1 MNMAR
6 SSNSKKTMGVNMK
19 SGHRLLAVLCVGVV
33 SHTLIVD
40 GTAQTR
46 EQGPWWPH
54 PIWGADDQA
63 GGSNWVTPEKVLEA
77 ARLVKTGKIY
87 ELGQVYDHEMPLF
100 GQRTYALFIPG
111 SPTGGPLGDN
121 GVIWHDEVLT
131 TEIGQVGT
139 QFDGP
144 GHIGIHTTM
153 GDGTEKDLFYNGTP
167 IEEMRGPYGLQK
179 LGIENV
185 KPYVTRGILIDVAG
199 TKGVEALEHS
209 YEVTV
214 ADVRAALKR
223 QGLSEKDVK
232 DGDALFFRYG
242 WSKYWTD
249 AEKYNTD
256 PPGIGLEVA
265 GWLIEQ
271 NASMFGSDQWCS
283 EVIPNPDPTMAFPV
297 HTELIAKQGI
307 WNLENMVYDE
317 LVEDEVY
324 EFMFVFTPIRFKG
337 GTGSPGRP
345 IAVR

>member
-1 MNMAR
+1 
-6 SSNSKKTMGVNMK
+6 
-19 SGHRLLAVLCVGVV
+19 
-33 SHTLIVD
+33 
-40 GTAQTR
+40 
-46 EQGPWWPH
+46 
-54 PIWGADDQA
+54 
-63 GGSNWVTPEKVLEA
+63 
-77 ARLVKTGKIY
+77 
-87 ELGQVYDHEMPLF
+87 
-100 GQRTYALFIPG
+100 
-111 SPTGGPLGDN
+111 
-121 GVIWHDEVLT
+121 
-131 TEIGQVGT
+131 
-139 QFDGP
+139 
-144 GHIGIHTTM
+144 M

-337 GTGSPGRP
+337 GTGSPRTTDRRP
-345 IAVR
+345 LVR